1 MSIKW
6 CYWADLHRNLANEE
20 INITALWKE
29 ITVSDAVYGI
39 SWHGLPWISNAGS
52 IMKEII
58 PDLEDDDLQCFPNKE
73 ISKSRILYMLREVFK
88 ISMKKC
94 WGMATV

>member
-1 MSIKW
+1 
-6 CYWADLHRNLANEE
+6 
-20 INITALWKE
+20 
-29 ITVSDAVYGI
+29 
-39 SWHGLPWISNAGS
+39 
-52 IMKEII
+52 MKEII

-94 WGMATV
+94 